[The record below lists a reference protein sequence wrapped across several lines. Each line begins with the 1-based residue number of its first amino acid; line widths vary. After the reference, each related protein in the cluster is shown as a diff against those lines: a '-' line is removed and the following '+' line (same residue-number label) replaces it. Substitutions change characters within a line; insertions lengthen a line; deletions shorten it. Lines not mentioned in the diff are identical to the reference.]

1 MSAVRDVVGSLRGF
15 GHEILLYRGLEDLV
29 ARTAP
34 YLAEGLSGDEPVLV
48 ALLPERNEA
57 LAAALE
63 RLGEDAGRVCFV
75 DMRALGANPARIIP
89 AWQAFVD
96 EADSGAVGRGGAPA
110 RVLAE
115 PLWAGRRPVEVE
127 ECLVHEG
134 LLDVAFGAGVPWQL
148 LCAYDASALPAPHL
162 EAAARSHGR
171 TGQATAG
178 LMAGLRPPSGAVVE
192 RAFDLEGLPSV
203 REHVEQRATAAGVAR
218 DAAQDLVLAAHELA
232 SNSVQ
237 HGGGRGRLRSW
248 LEPGAFV
255 VEVSD
260 SGRIH
265 DPLVGRQ
272 VADVGSEH
280 GRGVWMAN
288 QLCDLVQLRSSAA
301 GTVVRLFAWL

>member
-1 MSAVRDVVGSLRGF
+1 VRDVVGSLRGF

-29 ARTAP
+29 ARTAA

-48 ALLPERNEA
+48 ALLPERNQA
-57 LAAALE
+57 VAAALE
-63 RLGEDAGRVCFV
+63 RLGEDPDRVRFV

-89 AWQAFVD
+89 AWQAYVD
-96 EADSGAVGRGGAPA
+96 EAISGAVGCGGAPA

-115 PLWAGRRPVEVE
+115 PLWVGRRPVEVE

-134 LLDVAFGAGVPWQL
+134 LLDLAFGDGAPWQL
-148 LCAYDASALPAPHL
+148 LCAYDAAELPAPHL
-162 EAAARSHGR
+162 EAAVRSHR
-171 TGQATAG
+171 RPDAAAAA
-178 LMAGLRPPSGAVVE
+178 LVAGLRPPAGPVVE
-192 RAFDLEGLPSV
+192 RAFDLEGLLSV
-203 REHVEQRATAAGVAR
+203 REHVGQRASAVGVDR

-248 LEPGAFV
+248 SEPGAFV

-260 SGRIH
+260 TGRIH

-272 VADVGSEH
+272 ITDVSSEH

-301 GTVVRLFAWL
+301 GTVVRLFAWLS